1 MHLWRW
7 LLRIKKKSQEL
18 DMSKQLDVLSNQL
31 LKKFLQIQNKEKGSS
46 EVLSTKFVGEAF
58 ANLIG
63 RKNPMSVSLV
73 RMFFEIFKNSF
84 VAFMES
90 KQNVRFLAIFLTT
103 LRDRKVAEDKLRK
116 KISKIEES
124 KEEEPE

>member
-1 MHLWRW
+1 
-7 LLRIKKKSQEL
+7 
-18 DMSKQLDVLSNQL
+18 VLNT
-31 LKKFLQIQNKEKGSS
+31 KFLGS
-46 EVLSTKFVGEAF
+46 AF

-90 KQNVRFLAIFLTT
+90 KQNVKFLAIFLSALKERKTT
-103 LRDRKVAEDKLRK
+103 EDKLRK
-116 KISKIEES
+116 KIIKIEES
-124 KEEEPE
+124 K